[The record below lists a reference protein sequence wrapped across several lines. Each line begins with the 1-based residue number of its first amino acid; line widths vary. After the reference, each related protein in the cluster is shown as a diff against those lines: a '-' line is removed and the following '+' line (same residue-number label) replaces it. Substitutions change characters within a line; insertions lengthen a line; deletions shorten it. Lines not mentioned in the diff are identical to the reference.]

1 MGAQDRE
8 WFNEPRD
15 RVQHYPQ
22 EQKHSS
28 GISYSKLYLTIVASI
43 LTAFAIMAI
52 CSLLFSAALIKAFTY
67 DMKRDISVMQQ
78 PQHPQQQ
85 NSAGFQRDLH
95 RLASKPMQAIADP
108 LIERAE
114 QLNKKSQ
121 QQAAAK
127 KADVQTCIFW
137 RQQYQNENSDRNKMH
152 ANSACSR
159 AHGPMWTGIK

>member
-67 DMKRDISVMQQ
+67 DMKRDISVIQQ
-78 PQHPQQQ
+78 PQQQ
-85 NSAGFQRDLH
+85 NSTSLQRDLQ
-95 RLASKPMQAIADP
+95 RLASKPIQAIADP
-108 LIERAE
+108 LIDRAE

-121 QQAAAK
+121 QQAAAN
-127 KADVQTCIFW
+127 KADVQTCNFW
-137 RQQYQNENSDRNKMH
+137 RQQYQNEKSDRNKMH

-159 AHGPMWTGIK
+159 AHGAIWTAIK

>member
-1 MGAQDRE
+1 MGLQDRE

-15 RVQHYPQ
+15 RTVHQ
-22 EQKHSS
+22 QKPLKSGT
-28 GISYSKLYLTIVASI
+28 GISYSKLYLTIVAAI

-67 DMKRDISVMQQ
+67 DMNQEISGIQQ
-78 PQHPQQQ
+78 PQQQ
-85 NSAGFQRDLH
+85 NTAGLQRDLQ

-121 QQAAAK
+121 QQAASK
-127 KADVQTCIFW
+127 KADVQTCNFW
-137 RQQYQNENSDRNKMH
+137 RQQYQNEKSDRNKMH

-159 AHGPMWTGIK
+159 AYGPVWTGIK